1 MMATGDFL
9 RAVYYWKSILRFC
22 ERVFH
27 RSKQVCQV
35 PTSKSPSRIERRNS
49 RHPSADR
56 KSRRSRSS
64 PSISASFNR
73 PNSSEWDDDGDRSK
87 WPHQAAASKSANR
100 IGRIES
106 DVCCGRAWIEGHS
119 KIAKADRDLSEW
131 PPVWVGKP
139 KQLCCSF
146 QFWTV
151 RLSAK
156 EKSLS
161 ASRTDW
167 PRSTYLILLRGR
179 FWIVLFLCD
188 SMRRNS
194 AVWFVTAAVVVVI
207 GVRNLLLLFVKF
219 LRRGKQKSVYVDV
232 YYWLKGS
239 HYQCKAD
246 KERNLMRINF
256 TSGWW

>member
-1 MMATGDFL
+1 MKSIVRQHTPRAVEWWWWFHRWSKVVVVWWFNTTSQQKQQEDCVFSSSSSQQRNASQSEVFLCRTKSFCSYYVQQYGEAGIRMMMATGDFL

-35 PTSKSPSRIERRNS
+35 PTKKSPSRIERSNS

-56 KSRRSRSS
+56 KSRRSRSP

-87 WPHQAAASKSANR
+87 WPHQVAASKSANR

-167 PRSTYLILLRGR
+167 PRST
-179 FWIVLFLCD
+179 
-188 SMRRNS
+188 
-194 AVWFVTAAVVVVI
+194 
-207 GVRNLLLLFVKF
+207 
-219 LRRGKQKSVYVDV
+219 
-232 YYWLKGS
+232 
-239 HYQCKAD
+239 
-246 KERNLMRINF
+246 
-256 TSGWW
+256 

>member
-1 MMATGDFL
+1 MVVQHRHPAEAARRL
-9 RAVYYWKSILRFC
+9 RVLQLLQPAAKRESEWSVFVSDEIVLFVLRTTT
-22 ERVFH
+22 ERQAYGWWWPLVISCVRCIIENPFYGSAKECSTD
-27 RSKQVCQV
+27 RSKFAKCQPV
-35 PTSKSPSRIERRNS
+35 RKSPSRIERRNS

-56 KSRRSRSS
+56 KSRRSRSP

-119 KIAKADRDLSEW
+119 KIAKANRDLSEW

-167 PRSTYLILLRGR
+167 PRST
-179 FWIVLFLCD
+179 
-188 SMRRNS
+188 
-194 AVWFVTAAVVVVI
+194 
-207 GVRNLLLLFVKF
+207 
-219 LRRGKQKSVYVDV
+219 
-232 YYWLKGS
+232 
-239 HYQCKAD
+239 
-246 KERNLMRINF
+246 
-256 TSGWW
+256 